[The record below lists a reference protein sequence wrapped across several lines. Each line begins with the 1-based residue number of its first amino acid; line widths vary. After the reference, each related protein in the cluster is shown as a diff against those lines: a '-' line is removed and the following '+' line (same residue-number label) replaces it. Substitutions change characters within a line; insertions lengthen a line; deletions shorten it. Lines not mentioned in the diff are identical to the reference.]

1 MIGKTRED
9 VHVAIAGAGIAGS
22 ALAISLH
29 RKGIFFN
36 IYGAAKEYSVVGA
49 GIDFGPNRMRAL
61 DLIEPGFRHL
71 YEALCTTNKG
81 ERTEHIFFEGSLLG
95 EDVGREQQRFGN
107 SAWGHPDYVRKSFL
121 ELVEQHP
128 HRVILKFADGTTAEA
143 SLLAGSDGIE
153 SVVRVDI
160 LGPSSDRRWHQYYFG
175 VNFLSAKIGS
185 NPWVIEKKSM
195 TETTT
200 HEAMM
205 AEFKGKNMDPGSML
219 ILAKHRPVKWGLI
232 HHWRTSTYYQGRSVL
247 LDNAAHASMPFQ
259 AVGAAQGVEDALVM
273 MEVLAKVAET
283 HESFGDTDAHMN
295 AGLEPYDAVRR
306 SRAQHQ

>member
-107 SAWGHPDYVRKSFL
+107 SAWGHPDY
-121 ELVEQHP
+121 
-128 HRVILKFADGTTAEA
+128 
-143 SLLAGSDGIE
+143 
-153 SVVRVDI
+153 
-160 LGPSSDRRWHQYYFG
+160 
-175 VNFLSAKIGS
+175 IGS

-219 ILAKHRPVKWGLI
+219 ILAKYRPVKWGLI
-232 HHWRTSTYYQGRSVL
+232 HHWRTSTYYQGRPVL
-247 LDNAAHASMPFQ
+247 LGNAAHASMPFQ
-259 AVGAAQGVEDALVM
+259 AVGAAQGVEDALVL

>member
-95 EDVGREQQRFGN
+95 EDV
-107 SAWGHPDYVRKSFL
+107 D
-121 ELVEQHP
+121 
-128 HRVILKFADGTTAEA
+128 
-143 SLLAGSDGIE
+143 
-153 SVVRVDI
+153 
-160 LGPSSDRRWHQYYFG
+160 YFG

>member
-1 MIGKTRED
+1 GGVIAYHDILHSIET
-9 VHVAIAGAGIAGS
+9 VH
-22 ALAISLH
+22 
-29 RKGIFFN
+29 FN
-36 IYGAAKEYSVVGA
+36 K
-49 GIDFGPNRMRAL
+49 
-61 DLIEPGFRHL
+61 
-71 YEALCTTNKG
+71 
-81 ERTEHIFFEGSLLG
+81 
-95 EDVGREQQRFGN
+95 
-107 SAWGHPDYVRKSFL
+107 FL

-160 LGPSSDRRWHQYYFG
+160 LGPSSDKRWHQC
-175 VNFLSAKIGS
+175 S

-219 ILAKHRPVKWGLI
+219 ILAKYRPVKWGLI
-232 HHWRTSTYYQGRSVL
+232 HHWRTSTYYQGRPVL
-247 LDNAAHASMPFQ
+247 LGNAAHASMPFQ
-259 AVGAAQGVEDALVM
+259 AVGAAQGVEDALVL